1 MTDETR
7 SCPRCGATLPPGVA
21 PQACP
26 RCLIGVGLSP
36 ERGRPTVTTHG
47 SEERTLPS
55 PDELA
60 PHFPQLEIL
69 ELLGYGGMGIVYRA
83 RQRTLNRIVALKLLS
98 VGPDAGADFTDR
110 FTREARALA
119 SLSHPSIVTV
129 FDFGQAGPHYFLL
142 MEFVDGAN
150 LRDVIAGGELA
161 PREALELV
169 SQLCDA
175 LQYAHDEGV
184 VHRDIK
190 PENVL
195 LDRRGRV
202 KIADFGLAR
211 MLGHAP
217 NDPRLT
223 GTRQAMGTAHYMAP
237 EQIEHPL
244 EVDHRADI
252 YSMGVVFYEL
262 LTGELPLGRFAPPS
276 RKVEVDVRVDEVVLR
291 TLEKEPAL
299 RYQKA
304 GEVKTDVDNI
314 ATTAAPPAA
323 APPLQVQPP
332 RQSVWP
338 WIVLVV
344 AVMAFTGVAAMVFLL
359 GVTRSRPIPLPD
371 PTTVEIPTTEVTRG
385 NTPLMRAA
393 ERGSIRG
400 VEALIE
406 TGVDVN
412 ERGFNQNTALIVAA
426 QHGQLEIVEMLL
438 EHGAD
443 TRAAGMSGSP
453 VTAAASGRHGPVVRR
468 LLNAGGDPDA
478 RDAHGAT
485 ALMMASENCE
495 TDLVEL
501 LIEYG
506 AALDSQNAFGN
517 TALIQATQAN
527 CVEAVRRLLAA
538 GADVNVK
545 GFAGTALVLAAADE
559 REEILELLH
568 TAVAE

>member
-1 MTDETR
+1 
-7 SCPRCGATLPPGVA
+7 
-21 PQACP
+21 
-26 RCLIGVGLSP
+26 
-36 ERGRPTVTTHG
+36 
-47 SEERTLPS
+47 
-55 PDELA
+55 LA

-69 ELLGYGGMGIVYRA
+69 ELLGYGGMGVVYRA
-83 RQRTLNRIVALKLLS
+83 RQRTLDRIVALKLLS

-129 FDFGQAGPHYFLL
+129 FDFGQAGPHYFLS

-150 LRDVIAGGELA
+150 LRDVIAAGKLA

-211 MLGHAP
+211 MLGQAP

-262 LTGELPLGRFAPPS
+262 LTGELPIGRFAPPS
-276 RKVEVDVRVDEVVLR
+276 RKVEVDVRVDEIVLR
-291 TLEKEPAL
+291 TLEKEPGL

-304 GEVKTDVDNI
+304 GEVKTDVDHI
-314 ATTAAPPAA
+314 STAAVSPP
-323 APPLQVQPP
+323 PPPPPRAQPP
-332 RQSVWP
+332 RQPVWP
-338 WIVLVV
+338 WVLAAVV
-344 AVMAFTGVAAMVFLL
+344 VMAFAGVAAMVFFL
-359 GVTRSRPIPLPD
+359 GMSRSRPIPLPA
-371 PTTVEIPTTEVTRG
+371 PSTVEISSTEATRG
-385 NTPLMRAA
+385 NTPLMRAV
-393 ERGSIRG
+393 ERGSISG

-412 ERGFNQNTALIVAA
+412 ARGFNQNTALIVAA
-426 QHGQLEIVEMLL
+426 QQGHLEIIEMLL
-438 EHGAD
+438 DQGAD
-443 TRAAGMSGSP
+443 SRAAGISGSP
-453 VTAAASGRHGPVVRR
+453 VTAATSARHTRAVQR
-468 LLNAGGDPDA
+468 LLEAGGDPDA
-478 RDAHGAT
+478 QNAHGAT
-485 ALMMASENCE
+485 ALMMASEYCE
-495 TDLVEL
+495 AGLVEL
-501 LIEYG
+501 LIG
-506 AALDSQNAFGN
+506 HHAALDTQNAFGN
-517 TALIQATQAN
+517 TALIQATEAN
-527 CVEAVRRLLAA
+527 CADAVRQLLAA

-545 GFAGTALVLAAADE
+545 GFGGTALMLAAGGG
-559 REEILELLH
+559 REEILQMLR
-568 TAVAE
+568 TAAAE